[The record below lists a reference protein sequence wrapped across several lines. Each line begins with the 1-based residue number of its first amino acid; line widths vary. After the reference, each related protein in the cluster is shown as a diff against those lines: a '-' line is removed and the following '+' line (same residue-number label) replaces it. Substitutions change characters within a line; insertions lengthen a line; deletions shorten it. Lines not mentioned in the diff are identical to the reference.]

1 MKLTGPGIAAF
12 VGAPDPEVVAVLL
25 YGPDGGLVRER
36 AVALTT
42 AVLGAPD
49 DPFRFAELNAEMLK
63 ADPARL
69 VDEATA
75 IALGGGRRV
84 VRVRD
89 AGDTQAELFVGLLE
103 RAVADTLVIV
113 EAGALSSRSPL
124 RRLFERADKAAAL
137 PCYLD
142 GPEILDDLIGDTLA
156 AAGLTIEPAA
166 RAYLV
171 EHLGGDRLIS
181 RSELEKLVLYMG
193 AEAGVV
199 GLEEAMASIGDS
211 AELTLEDIA
220 FAAAEGDQARLGR
233 ALTRSFNEGKG
244 AVPALRATAKHFQRL
259 HLTSGQHDGGMALEL
274 AIKSLRPP
282 LFFMHKAAF
291 RRHLGLWSTP
301 GLARALDIVLDA
313 ERACKVTGA
322 PEEALCSRA
331 LMRVAGAARSRT
343 GARTGARR

>member
-1 MKLTGPGIAAF
+1 ML
-12 VGAPDPEVVAVLL
+12 V

-42 AVLGAPD
+42 AVIGAGD
-49 DPFRFAELNAEMLK
+49 DPFRFAELNAEVLK
-63 ADPARL
+63 DDPARL
-69 VDEATA
+69 VDEAMA

-89 AGDTQAELFVGLLE
+89 AGDAQAELFEGLLE
-103 RAVADTLVIV
+103 RAVADALVIV
-113 EAGALSSRSPL
+113 EAGALSSRAPL

-142 GPEILDDLIGDTLA
+142 GPEVLADLITDTLA
-156 AAGLTIEPAA
+156 AAGLTIKPAA

-193 AEAGVV
+193 PEASVV
-199 GLEEAMASIGDS
+199 GLEEAMASIGNS

-220 FAAAEGDQARLGR
+220 FAAAEGDLARLGR
-233 ALTRSFNEGKG
+233 ALTRSFHEGKG
-244 AVPALRATAKHFQRL
+244 PVPALRATAKHFQRL
-259 HLTSGQHDGGMALEL
+259 HLTSGRRDGGMALEQ

-282 LFFMHKAAF
+282 VFFKLQAAF
-291 RRHLGLWSTP
+291 RRHLGLWSTS
-301 GLARALDIVLDA
+301 GLVRALDIVLDA
-313 ERACKVTGA
+313 ERACKATGA
-322 PEEALCSRA
+322 PAEALCSRA

-343 GARTGARR
+343 GARR